1 MPEGD
6 TLFRVARTLDRALGG
21 ERITGFRSA
30 VPHFAFVELGGRV
43 VLEVESR
50 GKHLLMHLDGDEVLL
65 SHLRMQGAWHLYRP
79 DERWQRPSR
88 DMRLVIETAPFAA
101 VCFSAPTIELWDRR
115 ELERAGPVAGLGP
128 DLIRDE
134 VDLGAVAARMKA
146 LGERSVGEVLMHQG
160 LVAGIGNVYKSEV
173 CFLERQDPF
182 QPVERVPVEKLTAL
196 LSTARGLMRQ
206 NLAGEPRR
214 TRPSLSGPRLWV
226 YERGGAPCL
235 VCGARVERRVH
246 GDPPRSTYSCPRCQ
260 STAPTTESAARARSP
275 RGSWPPPWRPR
286 R

>member
-30 VPHFAFVELGGRV
+30 VPHFAFVDLRERV

-50 GKHLLMHLDGDEVLL
+50 GKHLLMHLDGDEVLH

-79 DERWQRPSR
+79 GERWQRPSQ
-88 DMRLVIETAPFAA
+88 DMRLVLETAPFTA
-101 VCFSAPTIELWDRR
+101 VCFSAPTIDLWDRR
-115 ELERAGPVAGLGP
+115 ELARSGPLADLGP

-134 VDLGAVAARMKA
+134 VDLGAVALRMRDRGD
-146 LGERSVGEVLMHQG
+146 LSVGEALLHQG

-173 CFLERQDPF
+173 CFIERQDPF
-182 QPVERVPVEKLTAL
+182 QPVERVSVERLIAL
-196 LSTARGLMRQ
+196 LSTARGLLRR
-206 NLAGEPRR
+206 NLTGEPRR
-214 TRPSLSGPRLWV
+214 TRPSLSEPRLWV

-235 VCGARVERRVH
+235 VCGASVERRVH
-246 GDPPRSTYSCPRCQ
+246 GDPPRSTYACPRCQ
-260 STAPTTESAARARSP
+260 GTGPSTESAARARSP
-275 RGSWPPPWRPR
+275 RGSWPRPWRPR